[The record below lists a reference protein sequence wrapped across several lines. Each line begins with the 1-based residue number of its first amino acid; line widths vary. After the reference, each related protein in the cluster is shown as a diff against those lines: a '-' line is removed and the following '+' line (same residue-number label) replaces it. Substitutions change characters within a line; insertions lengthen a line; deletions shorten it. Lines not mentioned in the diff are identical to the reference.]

1 MKHISLILYNQYLF
15 RRHYIMSD
23 TYDNDLRS
31 RLADSSNFT
40 EEEIEDMEDEDVLM
54 ALWIE

>member
-1 MKHISLILYNQYLF
+1 
-15 RRHYIMSD
+15 MSD